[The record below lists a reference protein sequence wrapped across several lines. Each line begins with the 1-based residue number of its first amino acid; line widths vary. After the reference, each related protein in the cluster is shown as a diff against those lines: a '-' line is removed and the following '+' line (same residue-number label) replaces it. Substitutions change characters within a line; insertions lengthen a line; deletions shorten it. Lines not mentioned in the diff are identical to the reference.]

1 MKKFILIICLLCVG
15 CVDAEIKP
23 EIDTKIDT
31 KAEIE
36 SLVKAELTGIKAEIK
51 TELKAEIN
59 TSLNAN
65 LNNKMDTKL
74 NLLGGDIQGRIDKLD
89 AKFDTQIETHTQNQ
103 GMFSGGGVYVTA
115 VAVALIIG
123 IFGTFIWLMRSLMKW
138 KQIWHIASQT
148 IEHLADEERPA
159 EHVKSEFAKRI
170 EAAGLHNI
178 VNANLEKRGLKKKK
192 V

>member
-1 MKKFILIICLLCVG
+1 MKTLIPLIFCIICIG
-15 CVDAEIKP
+15 CVDARVDP
-23 EIDTKIDT
+23 NIDTKIDT

-36 SLVKAELTGIKAEIK
+36 SLLKAELTGIKADIK
-51 TELKAEIN
+51 NELKAEF
-59 TSLNAN
+59 TAN

-74 NLLGGDIQGRIDKLD
+74 NLMGGDIQGRIDKLN
-89 AKFDTQIETHTQNQ
+89 AKFDIQTSTQNQ
-103 GMFSGGGVYVTA
+103 GMFSGGGVYLTA
-115 VAVALIIG
+115 VAVTLIIG

-148 IEHLADEERPA
+148 IEHLSEEDRPA

-170 EAAGLHNI
+170 EAAGLHHI

-192 V
+192 I